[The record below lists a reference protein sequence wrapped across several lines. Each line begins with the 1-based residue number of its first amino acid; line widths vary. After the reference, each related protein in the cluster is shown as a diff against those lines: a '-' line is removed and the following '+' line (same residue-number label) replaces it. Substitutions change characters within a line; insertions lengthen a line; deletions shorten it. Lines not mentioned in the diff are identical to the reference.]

1 MTAQRRRRRRH
12 SKRWYRGM
20 RNRILFGLS
29 IVLLVVLIVFGGMT
43 IAKSLTQSTAAKP
56 QQTESQ
62 ETEQVKKPKFLK
74 NYSAVEMTKY
84 YTYGTHLS
92 LEGNLSVEGT
102 VKNVFLLMVP
112 SESTGPSDYTQRQIL
127 NYDSTTGVFQTA
139 KELNEGLCLEGFEDN
154 NYYLM
159 LSVVYGDGS
168 VDYYRVKDASGE
180 EPLVYYTLTDT
191 ATGTNQKIEMS
202 QEEDTA
208 MLSITTTELPADV
221 YDIVIDPG
229 HGGNDAGTVSGEYC
243 ERDLV
248 LNVSLKTKELLEAA
262 GYKVLLTRDGSEGPD
277 LKMAY
282 TMYDEDGRVN
292 VSCRSKA
299 KYEVSIHINSNE
311 VLTSGGVQVYG
322 SCRANSGF
330 AKLLADQI
338 VSEVGTSYSPMETGC
353 REPGAY
359 VHSYNENDIQDAIA
373 SAQNKGYEPY
383 NITTDTDYLFM
394 IREVGGIATGAYV
407 DGRNTIYGSNLFLN
421 SNQGVECALVELG
434 FISVEED
441 RNNMVHNSDGYAKG
455 IANAIVQQIL
465 SDKQEDSVT
474 TAP

>member
-1 MTAQRRRRRRH
+1 
-12 SKRWYRGM
+12 M

-74 NYSAVEMTKY
+74 NYSAVELTKY

-191 ATGTNQKIEMS
+191 ATGTNQKIEMG

-248 LNVSLKTKELLEAA
+248 LNVS
-262 GYKVLLTRDGSEGPD
+262 
-277 LKMAY
+277 
-282 TMYDEDGRVN
+282 
-292 VSCRSKA
+292 
-299 KYEVSIHINSNE
+299 
-311 VLTSGGVQVYG
+311 
-322 SCRANSGF
+322 
-330 AKLLADQI
+330 
-338 VSEVGTSYSPMETGC
+338 
-353 REPGAY
+353 
-359 VHSYNENDIQDAIA
+359 
-373 SAQNKGYEPY
+373 
-383 NITTDTDYLFM
+383 
-394 IREVGGIATGAYV
+394 
-407 DGRNTIYGSNLFLN
+407 
-421 SNQGVECALVELG
+421 
-434 FISVEED
+434 
-441 RNNMVHNSDGYAKG
+441 
-455 IANAIVQQIL
+455 
-465 SDKQEDSVT
+465 
-474 TAP
+474 